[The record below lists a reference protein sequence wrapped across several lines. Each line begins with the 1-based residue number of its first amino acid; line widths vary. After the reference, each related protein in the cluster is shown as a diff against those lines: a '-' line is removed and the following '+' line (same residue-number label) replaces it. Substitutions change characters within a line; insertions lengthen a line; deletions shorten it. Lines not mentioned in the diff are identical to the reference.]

1 MATKDITTILDE
13 SNALNA
19 GVINS
24 DTNTDGEFI
33 DTQGFYGLMFSA
45 EATAY
50 TDGTYTLD
58 ILESDTAS
66 APDFTP
72 VGSYFIVNEGSAI
85 SAVDTPAKIGYV
97 GKKRYARL
105 RIVSTGVTT
114 GATLTAQAIRGVPG
128 DAPTAA

>member
-1 MATKDITTILDE
+1 MATKDINTILDI
-13 SNALNA
+13 SNALDA

-33 DTQGFYGLMFSA
+33 DTQGFYGLTFSA
-45 EATAY
+45 ESTAL
-50 TDGTYTLD
+50 TDGTYSLQV
-58 ILESDTAS
+58 LESDTAN
-66 APDFTP
+66 APDFTATAADF
-72 VGSYFIVNEGSAI
+72 VIGAGSITAVN
-85 SAVDTPAKIGYV
+85 TPAKIGYV

-114 GATLTAQAIRGVPG
+114 GATLTAIALRGVPG

>member
-1 MATKDITTILDE
+1 MATKDINTILSI

-24 DTNTDGEFI
+24 DTDTDGEFI
-33 DTQGFYGLMFSA
+33 DTQGFYGLTFSA

-50 TDGTYTLD
+50 TDGTFTLQV
-58 ILESDTAS
+58 LESDTAS
-66 APDFTP
+66 APDFTATAADF
-72 VGSYFIVNEGSAI
+72 VIGAGSIT
-85 SAVDTPAKIGYV
+85 AVDTPAKIGYV

-114 GATLTAQAIRGVPG
+114 GATLTAIAIRGVPG